1 MRRRNKYNAKK
12 TIVDGIKFDSKMEA
26 ERYAELKLMQKA
38 GEIRNLEVHPRYPM
52 FIGGQHICFYEADFG
67 YRKKFSDPI
76 HVEDVKGVRTALFI
90 LKKKLM
96 LAIHGILVKEIRVK
110 KRR

>member
-38 GEIRNLEVHPRYPM
+38 GQIVGLEVHPRYPI
-52 FIGGQHICFYEADFG
+52 FIGKHHICVYEADFS
-67 YRKKFSDPI
+67 YIDPLAKMI
-76 HVEDVKGVRTALFI
+76 VEDVKGVRTALFI

-96 LAIHGILVKEIRVK
+96 LAIHGIEVEEI

>member
-1 MRRRNKYNAKK
+1 
-12 TIVDGIKFDSKMEA
+12 MEA
-26 ERYAELKLMQKA
+26 ERYAELKLMEKA
-38 GEIRNLEVHPRYPM
+38 GEIRNLEVHSRYPM
-52 FIGGQHICFYEADFG
+52 FIGGQHICVYEADFS
-67 YRKKFSDPI
+67 YRKKFSHSI

-96 LAIHGILVKEIRVK
+96 LAIYGITVEEI